1 VKRKKSAV
9 GAAVEELEGLELGDA
24 RLVARAR
31 ALVAALERQPA
42 ASFPAAV
49 GHRVAEREAAY
60 RLLNNDRVDLD
71 ALLAP
76 HVAQTVARVEQAGV
90 RPIVVID
97 KTAFVFPGEADRDDL
112 VRLGADRQG
121 FDAFFALAVSSA
133 RSAFGV
139 LAIDPLEGAG
149 GRSAPDA
156 WNSVAEVAGAH
167 VDRLA
172 PIYVMDREAD
182 AYALFASLVAN
193 GRDFVVRVAADRWAR
208 EHGGAA
214 DEMLRAI
221 AARAPIRLRREVK
234 LSRRSKLG
242 KAPDARRRH
251 PPRNGRDAS
260 LVVRA
265 CTITLPRPRKV
276 SKSLPASLAI
286 QLIHVVEDNPP
297 ADVEPIEWLLF
308 TTLPTDDERD
318 VAAALDAYRARWT
331 IEEYFKALKSGCSYE
346 KRQLE
351 SRHALLNALGLLAPL
366 AWRLLALRNAADDPK
381 TLASTLLD
389 ADELHV
395 LRKLSHDVKLSAAPT
410 AADALLAIAII
421 GGHFKQ
427 NGRPGWKVIWTGF
440 QKLLD
445 RVDGYRL
452 ARAEM

>member
-1 VKRKKSAV
+1 MD
-9 GAAVEELEGLELGDA
+9 ELEGLDLGDA

-31 ALVAALERQPA
+31 ALVAALEREPA

-49 GHRVAEREAAY
+49 GHRVADREGAY
-60 RLLNNDRVDLD
+60 RLLNNERVDLD

-90 RPIVVID
+90 RPVVVID
-97 KTAFVFPGEADRDDL
+97 KTAFVFAGEAERDGL
-112 VRLGADRQG
+112 VRRGENRQG
-121 FDAFFALAVSSA
+121 FDAFFALAVSST

-139 LAIDPLEGAG
+139 LAIEPLDGAG

-156 WNSVAEVAGAH
+156 WSSVAAAAGTH

-182 AYALFASLVAN
+182 AYALFASLVAS
-193 GRDFVVRVAADRWAR
+193 GRDFVVRVAADRWVR
-208 EHGGAA
+208 EHDGAA
-214 DEMLRAI
+214 AEMLRAI

-234 LSRRSKLG
+234 LSRRSKVG

-251 PPRNGRDAS
+251 PPREGRDAS

-276 SKSLPASLAI
+276 PHSLPPSLAI
-286 QLIHVVEDNPP
+286 QLVHVVEDNPP
-297 ADVEPIEWLLF
+297 AGVEPVEWLVF
-308 TTLPTDDERD
+308 TTLPVDDEQG
-318 VAAALDAYRARWT
+318 VAAAVDAYRARWT

-381 TLASTLLD
+381 VPASTVL
-389 ADELHV
+389 APDELHV
-395 LRKLSHDVKLSAAPT
+395 LRKLSHDVKLGSAPT

-440 QKLLD
+440 HKLLD

>member
-1 VKRKKSAV
+1 MKQKKQAV
-9 GAAVEELEGLELGDA
+9 GSAADELEGLDLGDA
-24 RLVARAR
+24 RLAARAR
-31 ALVAALERQPA
+31 ALVTALAREPA

-49 GHRVAEREAAY
+49 GHRVADREAAY
-60 RLLNNDRVDLD
+60 RLLNNERVDLD

-76 HVAQTVARVEQAGV
+76 HVAQTVARVQQQGG
-90 RPIVVID
+90 RPLVVID
-97 KTAFVFPGEADRDDL
+97 KTEFVFAGEADRDAL
-112 VRLGADRQG
+112 VRRGVNRQG

-133 RSAFGV
+133 RSALGV
-139 LAIDPLEGAG
+139 VALEPLETAG
-149 GRSAPDA
+149 GRSAPDV
-156 WNSVAEVAGAH
+156 WSSVAAAAGAH
-167 VDRLA
+167 VDHLA
-172 PIYVMDREAD
+172 PVYVMDREAD
-182 AYALFASLVAN
+182 AYALFASLVSS
-193 GRDFVVRVAADRWAR
+193 GRDFVVRVAADRWVR
-208 EHGGAA
+208 EHDGAA
-214 DEMLRAI
+214 DEMLRTI
-221 AARAPIRLRREVK
+221 AARAPLRLRREVK
-234 LSRRSKLG
+234 LSRRSKLD

-251 PPRNGRDAS
+251 PPREGRDAS

-265 CTITLPRPRKV
+265 CTISLPRPRKV
-276 SKSLPASLAI
+276 PKSLPASLAM

-308 TTLPTDDERD
+308 TTLPTDDEQG

-366 AWRLLALRNAADDPK
+366 AWRLLALRNAADDGK

-389 ADELHV
+389 TDELHV

-410 AADALLAIAII
+410 AADALLAIAVI